1 MSLSTISKEQS
12 HIVELIETGKNIQID
27 AVAGSGKTT
36 TSLHIAKRYPEK
48 KNTTTNLQCQIT
60 Y

>member
-1 MSLSTISKEQS
+1 MSLSPISKEQS
-12 HIVELIETGKNIQID
+12 HIVEVIETGKNIQID

-48 KNTTTNLQCQIT
+48 KYC